1 MGMYNEVFKNCPE
14 CGCQCTMQIH
24 QVVLGFGGFFLDSPK
39 ALEDFTIEQLTEV
52 RDAVK
57 DRLFYCGECG
67 HNFYA
72 IPVAFEEKHKQIKAL
87 FGI

>member
-14 CGCQCTMQIH
+14 CGCQCTVQIS

-39 ALEDFTIEQLTEV
+39 ALEEFSMEELQL
-52 RDAVK
+52 VK
-57 DRLFYCGECG
+57 ERIKDKLFYCDECG
-67 HNFYA
+67 HNFPA
-72 IPVAFEEKHKQIKAL
+72 IGTTEQKHQAIKDL